1 MNIRNFLQT
10 ENTPVPVTRDLTP
23 GMQQAF
29 RAANSAVRQIPLQK
43 IYNRERMIGLLRKCS

>member
-29 RAANSAVRQIPLQK
+29 RAANSAVRQIPLQR
-43 IYNRERMIGLLRKCS
+43 NNNSERMIGLLRKC

>member
-10 ENTPVPVTRDLTP
+10 EHTPVPVTRDLTP

-29 RAANSAVRQIPLQK
+29 RAANSAVRQIPLQRNNNSE
-43 IYNRERMIGLLRKCS
+43 IMIGLLRKCE